1 MEGIMSSEDK
11 ELVVKAKNG
20 NDIAFE
26 ELVHRYDKQVFSIAA
41 NYVRTAEEAKDIYQE
56 VFIRVYKGLPRFE
69 LRSEFS
75 TWLYRIA
82 TNVCITYHSRA
93 RRHRH
98 VSMSQDYDDEDI
110 ESYKSAN
117 MLTDETASDQETLN
131 SEIRVHIQEALNGL
145 SPKQKMV
152 FTLKHFHGYKLK
164 EIASI
169 MKCAEGTVK
178 RYLFIA
184 VKRMRLQLQD
194 ILN

>member
-1 MEGIMSSEDK
+1 MSSEDK
-11 ELVVKAKNG
+11 ELVVKAKIG

-82 TNVCITYHSRA
+82 TNVCLTHHSRE

-98 VSMSQDYDDEDI
+98 VSISQDYDDEDI
-110 ESYKSAN
+110 ESHKSTN

-131 SEIRVHIQEALNGL
+131 SEIRVHIHEALNRL
-145 SPKQKMV
+145 SSKQKMV

-178 RYLFIA
+178 RYLFTA